1 MDVTQSIDGERL
13 IAVFTTVVEQL
24 GQNLPKSYELV
35 LHDLSK
41 LPNSIVA
48 VSGEVTC
55 RAVGDPATDLLLQQA
70 ASGNFESR
78 LAYETRLSDGRKLR
92 SSTLI
97 IKDVS
102 GSPVAALCMNADLS
116 IWEQLQ
122 SVTNQVIMS
131 IGAPSLQPS
140 GAPVN
145 APAATTEPAEAP
157 DHEAFVRDVDELASH
172 LIHLS
177 IHKIGVPV
185 DLMQKQHKVEV
196 VRDLKSRGLFM
207 LKDAVQLI
215 AGELN
220 VTRFT
225 IYNYLNQIA
234 EEEEE
239 ASVQEPAS

>member
-1 MDVTQSIDGERL
+1 DGERL

-78 LAYETRLSDGRKLR
+78 HAYETRLSDGRKLR

-102 GSPVAALCMNADLS
+102 GSPV
-116 IWEQLQ
+116 
-122 SVTNQVIMS
+122 
-131 IGAPSLQPS
+131 
-140 GAPVN
+140 
-145 APAATTEPAEAP
+145 
-157 DHEAFVRDVDELASH
+157 
-172 LIHLS
+172 
-177 IHKIGVPV
+177 
-185 DLMQKQHKVEV
+185 
-196 VRDLKSRGLFM
+196 
-207 LKDAVQLI
+207 
-215 AGELN
+215 
-220 VTRFT
+220 
-225 IYNYLNQIA
+225 
-234 EEEEE
+234 
-239 ASVQEPAS
+239 